1 MYTLCQKGASD
12 YEVFGV
18 LDFDI
23 NNDGYNELL
32 RYAGYYRTYRIVDGK
47 TGKEL
52 TAFDYWSLD
61 NYQVEDYEMNYK
73 PIEPVYFNISESN
86 ELNKLF
92 LFNDV
97 SGDGNKDLAIIKNY
111 WDENTYKTVNDA
123 FNTHEL
129 IKLSVLKSC
138 DLSLNE
144 ICVEIC
150 ARCHC
155 ELVQT
160 IGKTIVLYKRAREPK
175 LLND

>member
-1 MYTLCQKGASD
+1 MLNGKQKR
-12 YEVFGV
+12 Y
-18 LDFDI
+18 
-23 NNDGYNELL
+23 L
-32 RYAGYYRTYRIVDGK
+32 R
-47 TGKEL
+47 
-52 TAFDYWSLD
+52 SLAV
-61 NYQVEDYEMNYK
+61 NIK
-73 PIEPVYFNISESN
+73 PIAQIG
-86 ELNKLF
+86 K
-92 LFNDV
+92 
-97 SGDGNKDLAIIKNY
+97 DGLG
-111 WDENTYKTVNDA
+111 ENTYKTVNDA

-160 IGKTIVLYKRAREPK
+160 IGKTIVLYKRAREPN

>member
-1 MYTLCQKGASD
+1 MLNGKQKR
-12 YEVFGV
+12 Y
-18 LDFDI
+18 
-23 NNDGYNELL
+23 L
-32 RYAGYYRTYRIVDGK
+32 R
-47 TGKEL
+47 
-52 TAFDYWSLD
+52 SLAV
-61 NYQVEDYEMNYK
+61 NIK
-73 PIEPVYFNISESN
+73 PIAQIG
-86 ELNKLF
+86 K
-92 LFNDV
+92 
-97 SGDGNKDLAIIKNY
+97 DGLG
-111 WDENTYKTVNDA
+111 ENTYKTVNDA

-129 IKLSVLKSC
+129 IKRSVLKSC

>member
-1 MYTLCQKGASD
+1 MLNGKQKR
-12 YEVFGV
+12 Y
-18 LDFDI
+18 
-23 NNDGYNELL
+23 L
-32 RYAGYYRTYRIVDGK
+32 R
-47 TGKEL
+47 
-52 TAFDYWSLD
+52 SLAV
-61 NYQVEDYEMNYK
+61 NIK
-73 PIEPVYFNISESN
+73 PIAQID
-86 ELNKLF
+86 K
-92 LFNDV
+92 
-97 SGDGNKDLAIIKNY
+97 DGLG
-111 WDENTYKTVNDA
+111 ENTYKTVNVA

>member
-1 MYTLCQKGASD
+1 ML
-12 YEVFGV
+12 
-18 LDFDI
+18 
-23 NNDGYNELL
+23 
-32 RYAGYYRTYRIVDGK
+32 
-47 TGKEL
+47 TGKQKRYL
-52 TAFDYWSLD
+52 RSLAV
-61 NYQVEDYEMNYK
+61 NIK
-73 PIEPVYFNISESN
+73 PIAQI
-86 ELNKLF
+86 
-92 LFNDV
+92 
-97 SGDGNKDLAIIKNY
+97 GKDWLS
-111 WDENTYKTVNDA
+111 ENTYKTVNDA

>member
-1 MYTLCQKGASD
+1 MLNGKQKR
-12 YEVFGV
+12 Y
-18 LDFDI
+18 
-23 NNDGYNELL
+23 L
-32 RYAGYYRTYRIVDGK
+32 R
-47 TGKEL
+47 
-52 TAFDYWSLD
+52 SLAV
-61 NYQVEDYEMNYK
+61 NIK
-73 PIEPVYFNISESN
+73 PIAQIG
-86 ELNKLF
+86 K
-92 LFNDV
+92 
-97 SGDGNKDLAIIKNY
+97 DGL
-111 WDENTYKTVNDA
+111 DENTYKTVNDA